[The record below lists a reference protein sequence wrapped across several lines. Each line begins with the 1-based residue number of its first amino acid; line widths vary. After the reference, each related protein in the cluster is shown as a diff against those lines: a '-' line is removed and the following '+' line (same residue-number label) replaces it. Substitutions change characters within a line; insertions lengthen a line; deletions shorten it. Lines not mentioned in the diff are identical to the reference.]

1 MGVILWY
8 QIEFP
13 DQGVNVSNDVW
24 SGSYI
29 VDAEITVKY
38 GIERPGTFVAK
49 LTNLPLPVT
58 KALISALQEAPA
70 GPDGGVAIRIHLG
83 YFDFPKDLVL
93 DGRIQTIDS
102 KVRDGL
108 VTTLQGYEKAS
119 YILMNTKDIGANA
132 PPPRIPRRPWGG
144 PVTAEQVVNEIVPHG
159 VSVLSPVTT
168 AKTTFT
174 GPHLEGKNAFDL
186 LRKFAAVTATAEV
199 LVHEGSVQFGDAVSY
214 PPLLGP
220 PSPPSPSS
228 LGALLSGDDQLIML
242 NPFGNARL
250 AKFEPLDIGAP
261 SADLVATD
269 LPTAAS
275 VGAFDFTTEGVPA
288 MRAGQLVVATV
299 AEYVDPFRAFR
310 ISELTHSY
318 SKAGGYTCAG
328 RAIRFIAGGSN
339 RQQTQDG
346 RSASAQAVAE
356 LLSNKM
362 QDAHEAHPAIDVGRV
377 KDSTPA
383 KRVASLYYRQDFS
396 PTKASPSVDSD
407 ISTQNVV
414 LQDKPVASSFAFHKV
429 GLVVPLYEGMR
440 ALIAQNRSIRQDAI
454 VAGFLWSNDPQMDPP
469 QGQATDW
476 WLCLPTG
483 LDGQG
488 LPTGDGVND
497 LTAGDGRRVIEAKG
511 LRIRIGQG
519 MLTAVGNRP
528 TEGNADELVI
538 EQGQG
543 ATITIKSSGDVE
555 VAVAAGK
562 TIKLTD
568 GSTSLTLG
576 NNAVSIT

>member
-13 DQGVNVSNDVW
+13 DQGVKVSNDVW

-29 VDAEITVKY
+29 VDAEIAVKY

-49 LTNLPLPVT
+49 LTSLPLDVT
-58 KALISALQEAPA
+58 KALITALQSAQA
-70 GPDGGVAIRIHLG
+70 GPGGGVPIRIHLG
-83 YFDFPKDLVL
+83 YFDLPKAVVL
-93 DGRIQTIDS
+93 DGRVQTIDS
-102 KVRDGL
+102 RVRDGL

-132 PPPRIPRRPWGG
+132 PPPRISWST
-144 PVTAEQVVNEIVPHG
+144 PVTAQQAVQDIVAKAGG
-159 VSVLSPVTT
+159 VSVLSPVTPAT
-168 AKTTFT
+168 TTFSS
-174 GPHLEGKNAFDL
+174 PHLEGKNAFDL

-250 AKFEPLDIGAP
+250 AKFNPLDIGAP

-269 LPTAAS
+269 LPAAAG

-288 MRAGQLVVATV
+288 MRAGHLVVATV
-299 AEYVDPFRAFR
+299 AEYADPFRAFR

-318 SKAGGYTCAG
+318 SKAGGYTCTG
-328 RAIRFIAGGSN
+328 RAIRFIVGGSN

-383 KRVASLYYRQDFS
+383 KRVASMYYRQDFS

-414 LQDKPVASSFAFHKV
+414 LQDKPVASPFAFHKV

-440 ALIAQNRSIRQDAI
+440 ALIAQNRSIRQDAV
-454 VAGFLWSNDPQMDPP
+454 VAGFLWSNDPHMDRP
-469 QGQATDW
+469 QGKVTDW

-488 LPTGDGVND
+488 LPTGDGAND
-497 LTAGDGRRVIEAKG
+497 LTAGDGRRVIETKG

-538 EQGQG
+538 EQGKG
-543 ATITIKSSGDVE
+543 ATITIKNSGDVE

-576 NNAVSIT
+576 NNAVKIA